1 MRLAVNVFSLLPWWI
16 VGVSLALLVS
26 VSHAVEE
33 ESLGE
38 NLQEIPLSSGVRHSP
53 AAHSRQLANLLLHTP
68 SLQKNQRFSRQ
79 QVLKIAGASSLL
91 VGVAQPV
98 RAIYDRL
105 VEISQPN
112 ADQVKVKKAWEEL
125 FIDVAEYLEDPN
137 PPADK
142 LFAKQKT
149 MADLKKYDESGHLL
163 T

>member
-68 SLQKNQRFSRQ
+68 SLQKKPTIFKTASVKDRRSFFAISRCSS
-79 QVLKIAGASSLL
+79 ASSCHL
-91 VGVAQPV
+91 
-98 RAIYDRL
+98 R
-105 VEISQPN
+105 S
-112 ADQVKVKKAWEEL
+112 
-125 FIDVAEYLEDPN
+125 
-137 PPADK
+137 
-142 LFAKQKT
+142 
-149 MADLKKYDESGHLL
+149 SGGD
-163 T
+163 